1 MLIFNVIQLIT
12 DFPEDGDTCL
22 VVDSISDCPREDVG
36 LEPVELQTAMRRLET
51 AEFDPSA
58 RHNVNSIYHWCSK

>member
-22 VVDSISDCPREDVG
+22 VVDSINDCPREDVG
-36 LEPVELQTAMRRLET
+36 LDPVELQTAMRRLET
-51 AEFDPSA
+51 DGWRQQSLTLVP
-58 RHNVNSIYHWCSK
+58 NMM